1 MTNDLDL
8 VGGSLPAFPFV
19 IDSGAIEP
27 GLTKR
32 ELFAAM
38 AMQGYLSNADAW
50 QRGDEKQL
58 ANACVSNAD
67 ALLAAL
73 DVSEAKP

>member
-1 MTNDLDL
+1 MTNDHQ
-8 VGGSLPAFPFV
+8 LPAFPCGDFRGV
-19 IDSGAIEP
+19 EP
-27 GLTKR
+27 GCGLTKR

-73 DVSEAKP
+73 KEVQP